1 MAVFVAIK
9 VVGKTNLNG
18 RTTDKILRTGF
29 QIITKGTRAIFG
41 FSTVK
46 KMRARTHACAH
57 AHTHTYIQWIHQC
70 VTKTVEC
77 GTSDKYTNI
86 HN

>member
-29 QIITKGTRAIFG
+29 QIITKGARAIFG
-41 FSTVK
+41 FSTHTQTHILSVCHKDSRMWK
-46 KMRARTHACAH
+46 KCQIHK
-57 AHTHTYIQWIHQC
+57 HTQL
-70 VTKTVEC
+70 V
-77 GTSDKYTNI
+77 
-86 HN
+86 